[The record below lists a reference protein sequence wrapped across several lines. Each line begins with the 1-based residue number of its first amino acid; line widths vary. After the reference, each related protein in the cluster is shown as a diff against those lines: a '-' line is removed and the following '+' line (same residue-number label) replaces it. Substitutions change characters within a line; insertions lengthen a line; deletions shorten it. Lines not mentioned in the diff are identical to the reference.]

1 MSHSN
6 MEIAVTRKPPARNV
20 MYTLL
25 CAAFVTMAGCSQSP
39 APAAGPAASGTAP
52 ASAQS
57 SAAAPA
63 YTPPTADQLY
73 QMVAPIALFPDKL
86 VAQVL
91 AGSTYPDQVTAADN
105 VVAQNPNLTGASLQT
120 AIAQQ
125 PWDASVK
132 GLTAFPSV
140 LDQMAKNIEWTT
152 ALGDAYVN
160 DPTDVMN
167 AIQVMRQRA
176 SAKGNLHS
184 SAQLSV
190 TTQAEPAPPPGDAD
204 NDEGGYPVYSGPA
217 VVPPPEQVIEIAP
230 AQPDTVYVPQYN
242 PQTVY
247 GEEVPYYPGYTYAAP
262 QGYSTGEVVA
272 VGALS
277 FGAGILISSLFEHHH
292 EHQDYGWNNWGM
304 NWGGGRGGNYG
315 GNGNGGW
322 QRPAVVYNNNTYVSR
337 STTVVNHY
345 VTNNTYN
352 RRTTINNVND
362 GNNRIVQNRYAG
374 QTAANQPMNRA
385 ATGPANAHPAEAA
398 PRGVTSMP
406 HFAPGA
412 TERAL
417 PAAGVAAGA
426 AAAAARAHTPGHTA
440 APMSM
445 PHFGANPQRGAAPA
459 HAPNDLERAQAAHA
473 PVAETAPHPARPMA
487 APHPQQAPR
496 PMQTPRSQPAARPA
510 ETRRPQPAARPMEA
524 PRPQPAARP
533 VEEPRPRPAPHPA
546 EAPRP
551 QAQPHPAAPPHPQPA
566 NQKKPAPA
574 HPKDKDDK
582 DHR

>member
-1 MSHSN
+1 M
-6 MEIAVTRKPPARNV
+6 TRMPLARNA

-25 CAAFVTMAGCSQSP
+25 CAGLVVLAGCNQSATP
-39 APAAGPAASGTAP
+39 ARGPASSASAASASTAP

-57 SAAAPA
+57 TAAAQAA
-63 YTPPTADQLY
+63 YTPPSADQLY

-91 AGSTYPDQVTAADN
+91 AGSTYPDQITAADN
-105 VVAQNPNLTGASLQT
+105 EVTQNPNLTGASLQT

-140 LDQMAKNIEWTT
+140 LDQMAKNIDWTT
-152 ALGDAYVN
+152 SLGGAYVN

-176 SAKGNLHS
+176 SAKGNLRS

-190 TTQAEPAPPPGDAD
+190 STQPESAPPPSYAD
-204 NDEGGYPVYSGPA
+204 NSEEGNPVYSGPA
-217 VVPPPEQVIEIAP
+217 VVQPPQQIIEIAP

-262 QGYSTGEVVA
+262 QGYSTGDVVA

-277 FGAGILISSLFEHHH
+277 FGAAIVIGSLFEHHH
-292 EHQDYGWNNWGM
+292 DQQGYGWNNWGM
-304 NWGGGRGGNYG
+304 NWGGGPGGNYG
-315 GNGNGGW
+315 GNGNGNGGW

-345 VTNNTYN
+345 VTNNIN
-352 RRTTINNVND
+352 NSNNVNNS
-362 GNNRIVQNRYAG
+362 NNRIVQNRYAG
-374 QTAANQPMNRA
+374 QPAANQPMNGA
-385 ATGPANAHPAEAA
+385 VTGPANTRPGETEPH
-398 PRGVTSMP
+398 GVAGTP
-406 HFAPGA
+406 HFGPGA

-426 AAAAARAHTPGHTA
+426 VAAAAAKAHAASGHTA

-459 HAPNDLERAQAAHA
+459 RAPNNLEHAQAAHA
-473 PVAETAPHPARPMA
+473 PVAETALHPTRPVA

-496 PMQTPRSQPAARPA
+496 PMEAPH
-510 ETRRPQPAARPMEA
+510 PQPAPRRAEA
-524 PRPQPAARP
+524 PRPQPAPRPMVAPHPQPAPRP
-533 VEEPRPRPAPHPA
+533 VEAPRPAPHPV

-551 QAQPHPAAPPHPQPA
+551 QAQPHPVAAPRPQPA

-574 HPKDKDDK
+574 HPNDKRDKDDK
-582 DHR
+582 DHG

>member
-1 MSHSN
+1 
-6 MEIAVTRKPPARNV
+6 

-25 CAAFVTMAGCSQSP
+25 STAIATLAGCNQAAAP
-39 APAAGPAASGTAP
+39 TQTPAAAGTAP
-52 ASAQS
+52 APAQS
-57 SAAAPA
+57 TAGAQAA

-91 AGSTYPDQVTAADN
+91 AGATYPDQITAADN
-105 VVAQNPNLTGASLQT
+105 EVTQNPNLTGASLQT

-176 SAKGNLHS
+176 SKKGNLRS
-184 SAQLSV
+184 SAQLNV
-190 TTQAEPAPPPGDAD
+190 TTQAESAPPPSYAD
-204 NDEGGYPVYSGPA
+204 TSEGGYPVYSGQA
-217 VVPPPEQVIEIAP
+217 VVPPPEQIIEIAP
-230 AQPDTVYVPQYN
+230 AQPDTVYVPQYD

-247 GEEVPYYPGYTYAAP
+247 GQDVPYYPGYSYASP

-277 FGAGILISSLFEHHH
+277 FGAAILIGNLFEHHH
-292 EHQDYGWNNWGM
+292 DDHQNYGWNNWGM
-304 NWGGGRGGNYG
+304 NWGGGRGGN
-315 GNGNGGW
+315 GNYDGNRGW

-345 VTNNTYN
+345 VTNN
-352 RRTTINNVND
+352 RTTINNIN
-362 GNNRIVQNRYAG
+362 NSSNRIVQNRYAG
-374 QTAANQPMNRA
+374 QPAANQPMNRA
-385 ATGPANAHPAEAA
+385 AVGPMNGRPGEAA
-398 PRGVTSMP
+398 PRGAASLP
-406 HFAPGA
+406 HFGPGG

-426 AAAAARAHTPGHTA
+426 AAAAAAARAHAPGNA
-440 APMSM
+440 GVPMSM
-445 PHFGANPQRGAAPA
+445 PHFAANPQRGEPPA
-459 HAPNDLERAQAAHA
+459 HAPNNPERGPAAHA
-473 PVAETAPHPARPMA
+473 PAAEKP
-487 APHPQQAPR
+487 
-496 PMQTPRSQPAARPA
+496 
-510 ETRRPQPAARPMEA
+510 ARPMEA
-524 PRPQPAARP
+524 PRQQPVQHPMEAAHPQPAAARRM
-533 VEEPRPRPAPHPA
+533 EAPRQQPAAPHPIEA
-546 EAPRP
+546 PRAQPAAPRPMQAPRP
-551 QAQPHPAAPPHPQPA
+551 QPQPQPQQRPAAAPHPQPA
-566 NQKKPAPA
+566 SHKPAPA
-574 HPKDKDDK
+574 HPNDKKDKD
-582 DHR
+582 HQ

>member
-1 MSHSN
+1 M
-6 MEIAVTRKPPARNV
+6 
-20 MYTLL
+20 
-25 CAAFVTMAGCSQSP
+25 
-39 APAAGPAASGTAP
+39 APATTAP

-57 SAAAPA
+57 IAGAQAA
-63 YTPPTADQLY
+63 YTPPSADQLY

-91 AGSTYPDQVTAADN
+91 AGSTYPDQITAADN
-105 VVAQNPNLTGASLQT
+105 EVTQNPNLTGASLQT

-140 LDQMAKNIEWTT
+140 LDQMAKNIDWTT

-176 SAKGNLHS
+176 SAKGNLRS
-184 SAQLSV
+184 SAQLNV
-190 TTQAEPAPPPGDAD
+190 TTQTESAPPPSDAD
-204 NDEGGYPVYSGPA
+204 NDQGGYPVYSGPA
-217 VVPPPEQVIEIAP
+217 VVPAPQQVIEIAP
-230 AQPDTVYVPQYN
+230 SQPDTVYVPQYN

-247 GEEVPYYPGYTYAAP
+247 GEDVPYYPGYTYAAP

-277 FGAGILISSLFEHHH
+277 FGAGILIGSLVEHHH
-292 EHQDYGWNNWGM
+292 DQQGGYGWNNWGM
-304 NWGGGRGGNYG
+304 NWGGRRGGNYG
-315 GNGNGGW
+315 DNYGSGNNGGW

-337 STTVVNHY
+337 STTVVNRY
-345 VTNNTYN
+345 VTNNVN
-352 RRTTINNVND
+352 NSRTTINNVNNS
-362 GNNRIVQNRYAG
+362 NNRIVQNHYAG
-374 QTAANQPMNRA
+374 QPAANQPMNRA
-385 ATGPANAHPAEAA
+385 AIGPANARPGEAA
-398 PRGVTSMP
+398 PRGTASMP
-406 HFAPGA
+406 HFGPGA

-426 AAAAARAHTPGHTA
+426 AAAAGAARAHTPAHTA

-445 PHFGANPQRGAAPA
+445 PHFAANPQRGAAPA
-459 HAPNDLERAQAAHA
+459 RAPNNLEHAQAAHA
-473 PVAETAPHPARPMA
+473 PVAETAPHPARPVA

-496 PMQTPRSQPAARPA
+496 PIEAPRSQPAAHPMEVPHPQPATRPTEAPHPQPATRPA
-510 ETRRPQPAARPMEA
+510 EAPHPQPASRPMEA

-551 QAQPHPAAPPHPQPA
+551 QAQSHPVAPPRPQPA

-574 HPKDKDDK
+574 HPKDKGDK
-582 DHR
+582 DHG